1 MGVDLRGCTG
11 VVKDVAVFEVLG
23 VGACLEVLFE
33 GLLTL
38 EGGEGR
44 LVDESL
50 GCFARHVV
58 SEVPLFMS
66 VLLLCA

>member
-1 MGVDLRGCTG
+1 MGVDSRGCTG
-11 VVKDVAVFEVLG
+11 VVKDVAVFEVLSI
-23 VGACLEVLFE
+23 GACLEMFLE

-38 EGGEGR
+38 ERGERR
-44 LVDESL
+44 LVDEGL